1 MSNEVII
8 CPDVGL
14 KFIFK
19 PKIDLKGGP
28 GRGLLVNNNCSR
40 VTTVIFTMS
49 SRSLS
54 RDERKPVSPRH
65 NSVKFYYSLRH
76 EDYVLFLLNFDPWTT
91 KYNL

>member
-28 GRGLLVNNNCSR
+28 GRGVLVNNNCS
-40 VTTVIFTMS
+40 S
-49 SRSLS
+49 
-54 RDERKPVSPRH
+54 H
-65 NSVKFYYSLRH
+65 YGHFYNEL
-76 EDYVLFLLNFDPWTT
+76 
-91 KYNL
+91 